1 MKSFK
6 RCSSGDNDKTRRSI
20 ATPVEENRRCLPSG
34 VNDTIL
40 NMNIEISG
48 KVSSILAH
56 KKASTVWSIGPNA
69 MVFDAIQL
77 MDGKNVG
84 ALPVVDNKT
93 LVGVVSE
100 RDYTRKVIV
109 KGRSSKNT
117 PVSDI
122 MTKELLTVNPGD
134 SVAECMRL
142 MTEKRVRHLPV
153 LEGTKLVGILS
164 IGDVVNWLI
173 SAQTAMIDN
182 LERYSLAEIKEKE

>member
-1 MKSFK
+1 ME
-6 RCSSGDNDKTRRSI
+6 
-20 ATPVEENRRCLPSG
+20 V
-34 VNDTIL
+34 
-40 NMNIEISG
+40 SG

-77 MDGKNVG
+77 MDEKNVG
-84 ALPVVDNKT
+84 ALPVVDDKT

-100 RDYTRKVIV
+100 RDYTRKIIV
-109 KGRSSKNT
+109 KGRSSKDT

-134 SVAECMRL
+134 SVAECMRI

-164 IGDVVNWLI
+164 IGDVVNWLM
-173 SAQTAMIDN
+173 SAQKAALDN
-182 LERYSLAEIKEKE
+182 LERYSLAEIKDKE

>member
-1 MKSFK
+1 M
-6 RCSSGDNDKTRRSI
+6 
-20 ATPVEENRRCLPSG
+20 
-34 VNDTIL
+34 

-77 MDGKNVG
+77 MDEKNVG
-84 ALPVVDNKT
+84 ALPVVDDKT

-100 RDYTRKVIV
+100 RDYTRKIIV
-109 KGRSSKNT
+109 KGRSSKDT

-122 MTKELLTVNPGD
+122 MTKELLTVNSGD
-134 SVAECMRL
+134 SVAECMRI

-164 IGDVVNWLI
+164 IGDVVNWLL
-173 SAQTAMIDN
+173 SAQTATIDH
-182 LERYSLAEIKEKE
+182 LERYITGGYP

>member
-1 MKSFK
+1 
-6 RCSSGDNDKTRRSI
+6 
-20 ATPVEENRRCLPSG
+20 
-34 VNDTIL
+34 
-40 NMNIEISG
+40 MNIEISG
-48 KVSSILAH
+48 KVSGILAH

-77 MDGKNVG
+77 MDEKNVG

-93 LVGVVSE
+93 LVGVISE

-109 KGRSSKNT
+109 KGRSSKDT

-134 SVAECMRL
+134 SVAECMRT

-164 IGDVVNWLI
+164 IGDVVNWLM
-173 SAQTAMIDN
+173 SAQKAALDN
-182 LERYSLAEIKEKE
+182 LERYSLAEIKDKE

>member
-1 MKSFK
+1 
-6 RCSSGDNDKTRRSI
+6 
-20 ATPVEENRRCLPSG
+20 
-34 VNDTIL
+34 
-40 NMNIEISG
+40 MNIEISG

-77 MDGKNVG
+77 MDEKNVG

-109 KGRSSKNT
+109 KGRSSKDT

-122 MTKELLTVNPGD
+122 MTKELLTVNPSD
-134 SVAECMRL
+134 SITECMRI
-142 MTEKRVRHLPV
+142 MTEKRVRHLPI

-173 SAQTAMIDN
+173 SAQKAAIDN
-182 LERYSLAEIKEKE
+182 LERYSLAEIKDKE